1 MAPSRLTIGAAA
13 EAAGLTRK
21 AVKVYEAKG
30 LLPPAERT
38 SSGYRIYDQDSVE
51 LLTFIRRA
59 RTLGLRLEDIREI
72 LAIHA
77 GGVPPCA
84 AVRDLLD
91 ERITDLDATI
101 AELLTRRR
109 TLVDTRRRTDD
120 CRADDRPVTDCAVID
135 DVTP

>member
-1 MAPSRLTIGAAA
+1 MALPGLTIGAAA

-30 LLPPAERT
+30 LLPPVERT
-38 SSGYRIYDQDSVE
+38 PTGYRTYDQRSIE

-84 AVRDLLD
+84 AVRYMLD
-91 ERITDLDATI
+91 ERIADVDATV
-101 AELLTRRR
+101 AELLTLRR
-109 TLVDTRRRTDD
+109 TLADTRRRADD
-120 CRADDRPVTDCAVID
+120 CCADDQPVTVCAVIEEL
-135 DVTP
+135 

>member
-1 MAPSRLTIGAAA
+1 MAQSGLTIGAAA

-30 LLPPAERT
+30 LLPPVERT
-38 SSGYRIYDQDSVE
+38 PVGYRTYDQHSVE

-59 RTLGLRLEDIREI
+59 RTLGLRLKEIREI

-84 AVRDLLD
+84 AIRDMLD
-91 ERITDLDATI
+91 ERIANVDATV
-101 AELLTRRR
+101 AELLTLRR
-109 TLVDTRRRTDD
+109 TLADTRRRADD
-120 CRADDRPVTDCAVID
+120 CCADDRPVTVCAAVED
-135 DVTP
+135 L

>member
-1 MAPSRLTIGAAA
+1 MALAGLTIGAAA
-13 EAAGLTRK
+13 EAAGVTRK

-38 SSGYRIYDQDSVE
+38 SAGYRTYDQHSVE

-84 AVRDLLD
+84 AVRDMLD
-91 ERITDLDATI
+91 ERIADVDATV
-101 AELLTRRR
+101 AELLTLRR
-109 TLVDTRRRTDD
+109 TLVDTRRRADD
-120 CRADDRPVTDCAVID
+120 CCADDRPVTVCAVID
-135 DVTP
+135 DA